1 MMSRVRDCDVLYS
14 VRAAASSLT
23 MCLVWKAR
31 RTRQPPVPY
40 RTVVYWPVLDCAGLC
55 WTVR

>member
-1 MMSRVRDCDVLYS
+1 MSRVRDCDVLYS

-31 RTRQPPVPY
+31 RTRQPPCAVPY
-40 RTVVYWPVLDCAGLC
+40 RAGLDWAGLC